1 MCCHVPCNT
10 GACLPAKV
18 SSGAAMCQMDLN
30 LASLIGRA
38 PTPSRVPWLRTL
50 PACKVGLRCTTC
62 PTASDPASLQGRASE
77 RCVSC
82 SSGSC
87 LLQGR
92 APKRRVSYGSG
103 SCLPT
108 RRVSV
113 PPLHTLR
120 FSVDRGPQ
128 IYKERPS

>member
-1 MCCHVPCNT
+1 VH
-10 GACLPAKV
+10 PAKV
-18 SSGAAMCQMDLN
+18 GSGAAMCQVDLD

-38 PTPSRVPWLRTL
+38 LTLSRVPWLRPL

-62 PTASDPASLQGRASE
+62 PTALDPASLQGRTLE
-77 RCVSC
+77 HRVFC

-92 APKRRVSYGSG
+92 APERRVSYGSG

-108 RRVSV
+108 MRVSV

-120 FSVDRGPQ
+120 FFVDRGPQ